1 MANSS
6 RILIL
11 NGPNLNLVGSRE
23 PDIYGSETM
32 AEIEGAAR
40 ARAKTLSLEVDFR
53 QSNSEGELVSWIQ
66 EAAGEYDGII
76 INAAAYTH
84 TSIAIPDALKAV
96 DVPLIEVHL
105 SNIFQR
111 EAFRHHSNISPLA
124 HGVICGFGGFGYVL
138 ALDAMARRITEK
150 SGD

>member
-1 MANSS
+1 MAKSPK
-6 RILIL
+6 ILIL

-23 PDIYGSETM
+23 PEIYGSETM

-40 ARAKTLSLEVDFR
+40 AHAKGLSLDVDFR

-66 EAAGEYDGII
+66 EAAGKYHGII

-105 SNIFQR
+105 SNIFRR
-111 EAFRHHSNISPLA
+111 EEFRHHSNISPLA

-138 ALDAMARRITEK
+138 AIDAMARQLMGK
-150 SGD
+150 SGN